1 MIILRVVSN
10 GFRNLALPIN
20 FPICKTIDYFRL
32 NDCLL
37 CLSSKEEFM
46 PQIAAAGRQG
56 NDVRSDC
63 WIKLELREAGGIE
76 INLSS
81 KVKLMYGKSIEKLM
95 RDELAFFGINNARVE
110 IEDQGA
116 LPFVLM
122 ARLET
127 AVKRCLPDLKPEYVP
142 AIRECCHYPT
152 HRERFRRSRLYLP
165 GTEPKFI
172 INAGLHQPDGII
184 LDLEDSVPPAE
195 KDAAAILVRNA
206 LCQVDFYGAER
217 MVRINQ
223 LPRGLAD
230 LPFIVPY
237 NVHVILIPKCESAD
251 QVKQVE
257 AATEKL
263 LEQASIHHPVYFMPI
278 VESALG
284 AVKAFEMA
292 TASKNNIAL
301 TIGLEDYTADLGTQ
315 RTPEGRESFWAR
327 QQVVN
332 AARAAGI
339 QPIDTVFS
347 DVTDME
353 GLRQSVLEAKSLG
366 FDGKGCIHPRQV
378 RVINEAFVPEADALE
393 RAQKIVLAFDDAQAK
408 GLGVIAL
415 GSKMIDLPVVKR
427 ALRTVELAIL
437 SGILEPDWRE
447 GGAENAE

>member
-1 MIILRVVSN
+1 
-10 GFRNLALPIN
+10 
-20 FPICKTIDYFRL
+20 
-32 NDCLL
+32 
-37 CLSSKEEFM
+37 M
-46 PQIAAAGRQG
+46 PQIATAGRQG
-56 NDVRSDC
+56 TDVRSDC
-63 WIKLELREAGGIE
+63 WINLELRDTGGIS

-81 KVKLMYGKSIEKLM
+81 KVKLMYGKSIEKLVS
-95 RDELAFFGINNARVE
+95 DEFTFFGISNARVE

-127 AVKRCLPDLKPEYVP
+127 AIKRCRPELTQSYVP
-142 AIRECCHYPT
+142 PIRECCQYPT

-184 LDLEDSVPPAE
+184 LDLEDSVPTAE

-223 LPRGLAD
+223 LPRGLDD

-251 QVKQVE
+251 QVRQVE
-257 AATEKL
+257 AATQKL
-263 LEQASIHHPVYFMPI
+263 LEMAQMQHPIYLMPI
-278 VESALG
+278 IESALG
-284 AVKAFEMA
+284 AIRAFEIA

-315 RTPEGRESFWAR
+315 RTAEGRESLWAR

-347 DVTDME
+347 DITDME
-353 GLRQSVLEAKSLG
+353 GLHQSTLEAKALG
-366 FDGKGCIHPRQV
+366 FDGKGCIHPRQI
-378 RVINEAFVPEADALE
+378 RVINDAFLPEPEALE
-393 RAQKIVLAFDDAQAK
+393 RAQKIVLAFDNAQAK
-408 GLGVIAL
+408 GLGVISL
-415 GSKMIDLPVVKR
+415 GSKMIDPPVVKR
-427 ALRTVELAIL
+427 ALRTVELAIM
-437 SGILEPDWRE
+437 SGLLEANWRE
-447 GGAENAE
+447 GGSHAA